1 MNQQQEAAPAAK
13 TDAQS
18 IALRALSTAR
28 QFLCAV
34 QRETPELIAGLR
46 EGRVEEAGTKL
57 GFLLDGLGSLTRLA
71 VDLVKVKGAD
81 EEVSLDFGAMARSL
95 ADLVKHQEAQ
105 DWEAT
110 AALIETQI
118 APQLSV
124 WDEFF
129 QIQIEKIR

>member
-1 MNQQQEAAPAAK
+1 MNQQQEAAPEAK

-18 IALRALSTAR
+18 MALRALSTAR
-28 QFLCAV
+28 QFLGAV
-34 QRETPELIAGLR
+34 QREAPELIAGLR
-46 EGRVEEAGTKL
+46 EGRTQEAGAKL

-71 VDLVKVKGAD
+71 VDLVQVKGAD
-81 EEVSLDFGAMARSL
+81 EDVGVDFGAMARSL
-95 ADLVKHQEAQ
+95 ADLVRHQEAN

-110 AALIETQI
+110 AALIETEI
-118 APQLSV
+118 APQLSA